1 MKIGFIG
8 CGNMGGAILQ
18 GILQGGTPAADIY
31 VADHNLETLRQ
42 RLGHT
47 GVQICRSNTEVAAL
61 CDTVFLAVKPNVL
74 AAVLTEIGPVLAER
88 TALPLLI
95 SIAAGKSTAYL
106 EDQLAVPC
114 PVVRVMPNINAL
126 VGEAV
131 SAVCAGKN
139 ATADQAKT
147 VCDLM
152 ACTGKVLELD
162 EAMFPL
168 FGVLG
173 GCSPAFVYMFADALA
188 SAGVECGLARDKAE
202 EYAVQT
208 IIGAARL
215 MQGSE
220 KHPDK
225 LKDEVCS
232 PSGATIA
239 GVHSLERAAFRGTV
253 MDAITAAFNKTKGL

>member
-42 RLGHT
+42 KLGHT

-74 AAVLTEIGPVLAER
+74 SAVLAEIGPVLAER

-106 EDQLAVPC
+106 EEQLAVPC
-114 PVVRVMPNINAL
+114 P

-162 EAMFPL
+162 ETMFPL

-173 GCSPAFVYMFADALA
+173 GCSPAFVYMFIDALA
-188 SAGVECGLARDKAE
+188 RAGVKHGMRKDQALQIATQSVLGSAKMIAE
-202 EYAVQT
+202 S
-208 IIGAARL
+208 
-215 MQGSE
+215 SE
-220 KHPDK
+220 HPWELIDR
-225 LKDEVCS
+225 VCS
-232 PSGATIA
+232 PGGTTIE
-239 GVHSLERAAFRGTV
+239 GVLSLKADGLETAVQNAVDAAV
-253 MDAITAAFNKTKGL
+253 EKDSKL

>member
-1 MKIGFIG
+1 MLTFGSIG

-42 RLGHT
+42 KLGHT

-74 AAVLTEIGPVLAER
+74 AAVLAEIGPVLAER

-106 EDQLAVPC
+106 EEQLTVPC

-168 FGVLG
+168 FGAGSFIVLHVCVLSALRHSYSG
-173 GCSPAFVYMFADALA
+173 LSCFLMIRSRTLFDRSKGFVLF
-188 SAGVECGLARDKAE
+188 SE
-202 EYAVQT
+202 EYKK
-208 IIGAARL
+208 
-215 MQGSE
+215 SE
-220 KHPDK
+220 PFSYRKKVRILLLWCTSRDSNPGPTD
-225 LKDEVCS
+225 
-232 PSGATIA
+232 
-239 GVHSLERAAFRGTV
+239 
-253 MDAITAAFNKTKGL
+253 

>member
-47 GVQICRSNTEVAAL
+47 GVQICQNNTEVAAL
-61 CDTVFLAVKPNVL
+61 CDAVFLAVKPNVL
-74 AAVLTEIGPVLAER
+74 SAVLAEIGPVLAER

-152 ACTGKVLELD
+152 AWELID
-162 EAMFPL
+162 
-168 FGVLG
+168 
-173 GCSPAFVYMFADALA
+173 
-188 SAGVECGLARDKAE
+188 R
-202 EYAVQT
+202 
-208 IIGAARL
+208 
-215 MQGSE
+215 
-220 KHPDK
+220 
-225 LKDEVCS
+225 VCS
-232 PSGATIA
+232 PGGTTIE
-239 GVHSLERAAFRGTV
+239 GVLSLKADGLETAVQNAVDAAV
-253 MDAITAAFNKTKGL
+253 EKDSKL

>member
-42 RLGHT
+42 KLGHT

-74 AAVLTEIGPVLAER
+74 SSVLAEFGPVLAER
-88 TALPLLI
+88 KALPLLI

-152 ACTGKVLELD
+152 TCTGKVLELD
-162 EAMFPL
+162 ETMFL
-168 FGVLG
+168 
-173 GCSPAFVYMFADALA
+173 
-188 SAGVECGLARDKAE
+188 
-202 EYAVQT
+202 
-208 IIGAARL
+208 
-215 MQGSE
+215 
-220 KHPDK
+220 
-225 LKDEVCS
+225 
-232 PSGATIA
+232 
-239 GVHSLERAAFRGTV
+239 SL
-253 MDAITAAFNKTKGL
+253 IHI